1 MSIPMTMTVAMYAIS
16 VPDVF
21 VFENTLCCYDEQNKL
36 DRYEKFLYG
45 AAMFAANAHLLLDPP
60 SLP

>member
-1 MSIPMTMTVAMYAIS
+1 MSIMMTMTVAMYAIS

-36 DRYEKFLYG
+36 VELCFPAAIATFLIKQRNG
-45 AAMFAANAHLLLDPP
+45 
-60 SLP
+60 